1 MLTGPTLRHSS
12 LPQESV
18 QVPCVPSGHLSRPC
32 WASQVQCFA
41 GRVPCFAAGTVQ
53 ARLVMTW
60 VYLHPLAAGLFC
72 TSIFFS
78 EKFRVCTVISGL
90 RMRLKTTQR
99 KQSLVT
105 AGGGQSWAVGGT
117 LCVCIA
123 VVP

>member
-1 MLTGPTLRHSS
+1 MLTGPPLRHSS
-12 LPQESV
+12 LPHESPGSMCPLRTPLQAV
-18 QVPCVPSGHLSRPC
+18 LGFPGSVLCR
-32 WASQVQCFA
+32 
-41 GRVPCFAAGTVQ
+41 RVPCFAAGTVQ

-60 VYLHPLAAGLFC
+60 VHLHLIAAGLFF

-90 RMRLKTTQR
+90 RMRIKTTQR

-117 LCVCIA
+117 
-123 VVP
+123 